1 MAKFV
6 ELHYITTGSLLV
18 NCEQIRMV
26 ETIKDADGC
35 KVLVGDI
42 PAATSFY
49 AKEKLRGSEKAA
61 PRCRAAARAV
71 GSGLER
77 WNSIKTACART

>member
-6 ELHYITTGSLLV
+6 ELQYITTGSLLV

-49 AKEKLRGSEKAA
+49 AKESYEEVKKLLLGAEPQRVPWEAD
-61 PRCRAAARAV
+61 
-71 GSGLER
+71 
-77 WNSIKTACART
+77 